1 MERRVS
7 GNNKICMLVEKVIG
21 IKTHAVTDCH
31 QGKCLFKAI
40 INHAY
45 VAIYIAMAGSAV

>member
-21 IKTHAVTDCH
+21 IKIHAVTDCH
-31 QGKCLFKAI
+31 QGKCNKAI
-40 INHAY
+40 INNAY
-45 VAIYIAMAGSAV
+45 VTIYIAMAGSAV